1 MPDPSAK
8 PGRAGLDG
16 LDGLDRLLEHRS
28 RLGASALM
36 ARQGAVSFTA
46 LKAALGESDGNLGA
60 HLRKLEEAGY
70 IRVRKSFRRRRPLS
84 EYSLTP
90 LGRRRLEAHVA
101 ALGRLIGGI
110 KGGGSA
116 A

>member
-1 MPDPSAK
+1 MPDPIRK
-8 PGRAGLDG
+8 PGGAGLDG

-36 ARQGAVSFTA
+36 AREGAVSFTT

-70 IRVRKSFRRRRPLS
+70 IRVRKSFRLRKPLS
-84 EYSLTP
+84 EYSLSP

-110 KGGGSA
+110 QDTSGTA
-116 A
+116 